1 MKIDVALLAAL
12 AVFGLFGLLS
22 GAIRQLAHLG
32 GLVVGYLFARDV
44 GQWAGP
50 LIASRLGYP
59 VVFTSLAATFAAF
72 FLLYIAA
79 VFLLR
84 FALEKLFPDGE
95 RGALNRV
102 GGFVLGA
109 SKAAAIAFVVLSI
122 ALLADRVLGEHLPGW
137 KAEERTSVAVRL
149 VRRYS
154 PFTHLPQFKG
164 LERLA
169 QASRDP
175 EAAAR
180 LSRDPEFKALTKDP
194 RLQALAKE
202 PAFQRAVQTGDWARA
217 LENPALLELLENP
230 DVAKKLGRLS
240 SSLE

>member
-22 GAIRQLAHLG
+22 GAIRQLAHFG
-32 GLVVGYLFARDV
+32 GLIVGALFARSV
-44 GQWAGP
+44 GQWAG
-50 LIASRLGYP
+50 LQLAARLGYP
-59 VVFTSLAATFAAF
+59 LVFSSLAATFAAF

-102 GGFVLGA
+102 GGFALGA
-109 SKAAAIAFVVLSI
+109 AKAAAIALVALSV
-122 ALLADRVLGEHLPGW
+122 ASLAERFLGDHVPGW
-137 KAEERTSVAVRL
+137 RSEARSSVAMEL
-149 VRRYS
+149 ARRYS
-154 PFTHLPQFKG
+154 PFNHLPQLKG

-169 QASRDP
+169 KASRDP

-180 LSRDPEFKALTKDP
+180 LSRDPDFKALAKDP
-194 RLQALAKE
+194 RVQALAKE
-202 PAFQRAVQTGDWARA
+202 PAVQRALQSGDWARA
-217 LENPALLELLENP
+217 LESPGLLQLLENP
-230 DVAKKLGRLS
+230 DVVKKLDRIAS
-240 SSLE
+240 APE